1 MELYQNEL
9 AIVKK
14 ILKENPRGMTI
25 SDISRKIKINRN
37 SVGKYL
43 DILLVSGNADMVAF
57 GPAKVF
63 FPSKRVPISS
73 ILNFV
78 SDFIIVVDKDFKIV
92 QVNENFLSLF
102 DIKLD
107 SVLGNN
113 INNLLKIFSKIP
125 ELVPNIKNALDG
137 KESLIETSFKIETNE
152 LYFRI
157 KNIPTTLDNGEPG
170 VGLIIEDITKQKI
183 AEDEMFQAI
192 KEWKTTFNVISEM
205 ISIHDKDF
213 NIVKI
218 NRALADFL
226 ENKPE
231 KLIGKKCY
239 EVLHGTNRP
248 YPNCPCLQTRVT
260 KKTVNFEF
268 YEPYLGKHIEI
279 TVNPIIDEDGEITGS
294 VNVFKDITGRK
305 ISQ

>member
-1 MELYQNEL
+1 VELYQNEL

-43 DILLVSGNADMVAF
+43 DILLVSGHADMVAF

-63 FPSKRVPISS
+63 FPSKRVPISN

-78 SDFIIVVDKDFKIV
+78 SDFIIVLDKDFKIV

-107 SVLGNN
+107 SVLGNK
-113 INNLLKIFSKIP
+113 INNLFKIFSKIP

-137 KESLIETSFKIETNE
+137 KESLIETSFKNEANE

-157 KNIPTTLDNGEPG
+157 KIIPTTLDNGEPG

-183 AEDEMFQAI
+183 AEGKMFQAI
-192 KEWKTTFNVISEM
+192 KELKTTFNAISEM

-218 NRALADFL
+218 NKALADFL

-248 YPNCPCLQTRVT
+248 YPNCPCQKTGLT
-260 KKTVNFEF
+260 KKTVSFEF

-279 TVNPIIDEDGEITGS
+279 TINPIVDEDGEITGS
-294 VNVFKDITGRK
+294 VNIFKDITDRK